1 MNINTNIFDSFDKI
15 FNYGF
20 NNSPYVYTKIY
31 KEKEENVITCG
42 TKESV
47 EYVLKVPGYNHNTIG
62 IRIKDNLLEVIGEVK
77 NEKSEVVR
85 NFKREQ
91 FLDDNI
97 DVSRTKAEVKDGILT
112 LTFFNKEEEQQ
123 EWFKVIVE

>member
-1 MNINTNIFDSFDKI
+1 MNIFDD

-31 KEKEENVITCG
+31 KEEENVITCG

-47 EYVLKVPGYNHNTIG
+47 KYVLKVPGYNHNTIG

-97 DVSRTKAEVKDGILT
+97 DVSRTKAEVEDGILT
-112 LTFFNKEEEQQ
+112 LTFFNKKEEQQ